1 MVLLGIISDVHANLE
16 ALNAVLTELSRAK
29 VDIIISVGDIVG
41 YYPFPNETIDI
52 FKKYNIKS
60 IYGNHDKGVITRD
73 LSLFDHYAKVA
84 IEWTINTITHENLEY
99 LKSLKAKDFFLI
111 DGMRI
116 LVVHGSVSNEN
127 DYIYP
132 KDLYPNILRNNDVDV
147 IILGHTHI
155 QFIVEFDEGFI
166 FNPGS
171 VGQPRD
177 NNPLS
182 AYAIFDTTSKDIK
195 LRRTKYN
202 INKMIQHIN
211 YANLPKELGFRLK
224 SGK

>member
-99 LKSLKAKDFFLI
+99 LRSLKCREFFFI
-111 DGMRI
+111 DGLKI
-116 LVVHGSVSNEN
+116 LIVHGSPCNEN
-127 DYIYP
+127 DYIYQ
-132 KDLYPNILRNNDVDV
+132 KDISPDILRDNDADV

-155 QFIVEFDEGFI
+155 QFIVEFDEGII

-182 AYAIFDTTSKDIK
+182 AYAIFDTTSKNIK
-195 LRRTKYN
+195 LKRTRYN
-202 INKMIQHIN
+202 IDKMILDIN
-211 YANLPKELGFRLK
+211 YAKLPKELGFRLK
-224 SGK
+224 SGT

>member
-73 LSLFDHYAKVA
+73 LSLFDYHAKVA
-84 IEWTINTITHENLEY
+84 IEWTINTITHKNLEY
-99 LKSLKAKDFFLI
+99 LKSLKATEFFFINDLKILI
-111 DGMRI
+111 
-116 LVVHGSVSNEN
+116 VHGSPYNEN
-127 DYIYP
+127 DYIYK
-132 KDLYPNILRNNDVDV
+132 KDLYPNILRDNDADV

-195 LRRTKYN
+195 LKRTKYN
-202 INKMIQHIN
+202 INKMIQDIN
-211 YANLPKELGFRLK
+211 YAKLPKELGFRLK